1 MPSDGARVIPDVS
14 FFASSGFNKSFY
26 VVCEADT
33 VASPSCAKGQAFH
46 FLGLGG
52 TSASTPSFAGIMALV
67 NQKNGR
73 QGNAN
78 FALYKPAQTQYAAAT
93 ACNSRASPLPAA
105 NCTFNDVTTGTVAV
119 PCPTTSRS
127 EERRVGKECRSRW
140 SPYH

>member
-1 MPSDGARVIPDVS
+1 MTGYDSEREIHLFYHLYKDNSGDTTADGARDLPDVS

-26 VVCEADT
+26 MVCQADF
-33 VASPSCAKGQAFH
+33 VSSPSCAKGQVFH

-78 FALYKPAQTQYAAAT
+78 FALYKLAQTQYAAAT
-93 ACNSRASPLPAA
+93 PCNSVARPLPAA
-105 NCTFNDVTTGTVAV
+105 TCTFHDLTTGT
-119 PCPTTSRS
+119 
-127 EERRVGKECRSRW
+127 
-140 SPYH
+140 